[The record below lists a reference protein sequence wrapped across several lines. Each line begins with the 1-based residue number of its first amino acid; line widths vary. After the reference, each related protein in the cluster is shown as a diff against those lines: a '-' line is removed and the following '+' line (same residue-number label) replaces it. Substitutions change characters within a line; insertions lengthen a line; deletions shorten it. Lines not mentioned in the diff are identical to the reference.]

1 MKIAV
6 LTGAGISAESGI
18 GTFRDNGGLWEKYK
32 IEDVATPEAWVK
44 NPELVLKFYNERRK
58 QVISAQ
64 PNNAHFALAK
74 LEKFHDTTIIT
85 QNIDDLHE
93 RAGANNIIHLHGE
106 ILKAKSS
113 ELSKDYYTI
122 DNELKTGDKC
132 KKGFQLRPHVVWF
145 GESVPEMEN
154 AEKIVNKADLIII
167 IGTSLNVYPAA
178 GLVNNRNSKAK
189 VILIDNN
196 PDFDKLPDYIE
207 VITDTAGN
215 AVPKMVEKLTQK
227 KRNCNSSS

>member
-18 GTFRDNGGLWEKYK
+18 GTFRGNAGLWEKYK
-32 IEDVATPEAWVK
+32 IEDVATPEAWKK
-44 NPELVLKFYNERRK
+44 NPSLVLNFYNERRK
-58 QVISAQ
+58 QIISAK
-64 PNNAHFALAK
+64 PNDAHFALAK
-74 LEKFHDTTIIT
+74 LEEVYDTAIIT

-93 RAGANNIIHLHGE
+93 RAGSKNIIHLHGE

-113 ELSKDYYTI
+113 ELSNDYYQI
-122 DNELKTGDKC
+122 FEDLNIGDNC

-145 GESVPEMEN
+145 GESVPEMET
-154 AEKIVNKADLIII
+154 AEKIVNQSDLIII

-196 PDFDKLPDYIE
+196 PDFDKLPSYIE
-207 VITDTAGN
+207 VITERAGI
-215 AVPKMVEKLTQK
+215 AVPQLVEKLTQK
-227 KRNCNSSS
+227 KEEL

>member
-32 IEDVATPEAWVK
+32 IEDVATPEAWEN
-44 NPELVLKFYNERRK
+44 NPTLVLNFYNERRK
-58 QVISAQ
+58 QVISAK

-74 LEKFHDTTIIT
+74 LEEFHDTTVIT

-93 RAGANNIIHLHGE
+93 RAGTKNIIHLHGE

-113 ELSKDYYTI
+113 ELSTDYYHVSKDVTI
-122 DNELKTGDKC
+122 GDKC
-132 KKGFQLRPHVVWF
+132 NKGYQLRPHVVWF
-145 GESVPEMEN
+145 GESVPEMEI
-154 AEKIVNKADLIII
+154 AEKIVNQSDLIII

-196 PDFDKLPDYIE
+196 PDFDKLPSYIE
-207 VITDTAGN
+207 VITDRAGI
-215 AVPKMVEKLTQK
+215 AVPHLVEKLTQK
-227 KRNCNSSS
+227 KEEL